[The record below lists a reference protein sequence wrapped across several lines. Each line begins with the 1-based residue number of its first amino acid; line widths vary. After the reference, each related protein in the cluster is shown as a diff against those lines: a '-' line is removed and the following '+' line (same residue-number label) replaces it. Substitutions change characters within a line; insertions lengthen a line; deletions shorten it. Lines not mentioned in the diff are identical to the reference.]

1 MKWVALLAALLLLGA
16 GTFALWRANAPRSS
30 ESMTVG
36 ADRSDAA
43 KRGAA
48 SSIDNDP
55 TKAPSNQTDVDLSAS
70 TAASSAARSS
80 AEAKA
85 IPPAGIALR
94 ESIEALDEQ
103 SRAGNREATKRLFRE
118 LTECLG
124 FRNANRQVDLALA
137 MEEVGRDRPRGGE
150 FLQQMM
156 NRAAE
161 TVAKLD
167 EQCQDLPADYDSAML
182 FEVQRRA
189 AEMGDLGGQMA
200 FLIAPAIDLNRA
212 IEQRDRIEIFAELAP
227 QFAQAAL
234 EQASGQ
240 AAFALMNGYDSQ
252 PEMWRNRRGGGTRP
266 ENAAM
271 QRAFLAGAPRSALQQ
286 ALGSDDAKAYQYAL
300 LCKRVCNFADVD
312 IATTTA
318 ARLEGGLP
326 SDARALARTNADELF
341 DRYFAGKPRPD
352 NIDLVELRMAAS
364 GFMFRM
370 R

>member
-1 MKWVALLAALLLLGA
+1 MKWVALLAALLLLAA
-16 GTFALWRANAPRSS
+16 GTLALWRANAPASS
-30 ESMTVG
+30 DSTQSPADGGVATERTSSVVG
-36 ADRSDAA
+36 EAPQTPTSAIEIDASQRTDGPSA
-43 KRGAA
+43 AAA
-48 SSIDNDP
+48 SNIDP
-55 TKAPSNQTDVDLSAS
+55 ISVPS
-70 TAASSAARSS
+70 
-80 AEAKA
+80 
-85 IPPAGIALR
+85 GIALR
-94 ESIEALDEQ
+94 DSIEALLEL

-124 FRNANRQVDLALA
+124 FRNANRQVDVALA
-137 MEEVGRDRPRGGE
+137 MEEMGRNRPRSGE

-167 EQCQDLPADYDSAML
+167 EQCQDLPENYDSALL

-189 AEMGDLGGQMA
+189 ADMGDLAGQLA
-200 FLIAPAIDLNRA
+200 FVVAPAIDLNRA

-234 EQASGQ
+234 QQSSGQ
-240 AAFALMNGYDSQ
+240 AVFALMNGYDSQ
-252 PEMWRNRRGGGTRP
+252 PELWRNRRGGGSRP

-271 QRAFLAGAPRSALQQ
+271 QRAFLASVPRSAFQQ

-300 LCKRVCNFADVD
+300 LCKRVCNFADIE

-318 ARLEGGLP
+318 ARLEGGLA
-326 SDARALARTNADELF
+326 SDARALARTNADDLF
-341 DRYFAGKPRPD
+341 DRFFAGKPRPD
-352 NIDLVELRMAAS
+352 DIDLIELRMAAS